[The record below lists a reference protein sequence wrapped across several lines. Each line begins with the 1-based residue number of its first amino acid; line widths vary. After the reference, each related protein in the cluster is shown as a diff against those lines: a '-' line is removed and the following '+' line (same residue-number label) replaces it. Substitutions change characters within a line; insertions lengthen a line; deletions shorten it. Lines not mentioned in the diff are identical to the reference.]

1 MVICTATRPAS
12 SQKGENAGTMQEVQ
26 LLELQTPVAGE
37 VRSAYNLV
45 TNLAGNTDLGLYQLD
60 PLSTD
65 PE

>member
-1 MVICTATRPAS
+1 MVIYTANRPAS
-12 SQKGENAGTMQEVQ
+12 SPKGENAGTMQEVQ

-45 TNLAGNTDLGLYQLD
+45 TNLASNTDLGLYQLD
-60 PLSTD
+60 LLSTD

>member
-12 SQKGENAGTMQEVQ
+12 SPKAENAGTMQEVQ
-26 LLELQTPVAGE
+26 LLELQTPIAGE

-45 TNLAGNTDLGLYQLD
+45 TNLASNTDLGLYQLD
-60 PLSTD
+60 LLSTD